1 MTMTTVG
8 ILGGG
13 QLGRMLALAGFPLG
27 LRFRFFDTSPE
38 ATAGQ
43 LAELHVGDY
52 GDTNALDR
60 FAAGLD
66 VVTYE
71 WENVPAAAVRYLAE
85 RVPVY
90 PPLAALET
98 AQDRLVEKQFF
109 NANSIPTPRFVAV
122 DDRAG
127 LDAAVAELG
136 LPSVLKTRRDGY
148 DGKGQVVLREAGD
161 LDTAWDALGQRPLI
175 LESFVPF
182 DREVAI
188 IAARGRDGQ
197 VAVYP
202 PIEIVQREGILRSAR
217 VPRVPHVGGEAQEL
231 EQLAMAGWQLMDV
244 LNALDYVGVLA
255 VELFVVGNQIL
266 GNELAPR
273 VHNSGHWTIEGAQTS
288 QFEQHLR
295 AILGL
300 PLGPTEQRAEVA
312 MLNLI
317 GDLPN
322 TAEVLA
328 IPDTHLHLYGKTP
341 RPGRKLG
348 HITVLAEDTATLEQ
362 RVARLEGIVGTRVEG

>member
-1 MTMTTVG
+1 MTTVG

-13 QLGRMLALAGFPLG
+13 QLGRMLALAGYPLG
-27 LRFRFFDTSPE
+27 LRFRFFDPSPD

-52 GDTNALDR
+52 GDTAALDR
-60 FAAGLD
+60 FAEGLD
-66 VVTYE
+66 TITYE
-71 WENVPAAAVRYLAE
+71 WENVPADVVRYLSA

-90 PPLAALET
+90 PPVVALET
-98 AQDRLVEKQFF
+98 AQDRLLEKQFF
-109 NANSIPTPRFVAV
+109 NANSIPTPRFIAV

-136 LPSVLKTRRDGY
+136 LPSVLKTRREGY
-148 DGKGQVVLREAGD
+148 DGKGQVVLREPRD
-161 LDTAWDALGQRPLI
+161 LDAAWQALGERPLI

-182 DREVAI
+182 DREVAV

-202 PIEIVQREGILRSAR
+202 PVEIVQREGMLRSAR
-217 VPRVPHVGGEAQEL
+217 VPRVPHVGGEAQEI
-231 EQLAMAGWQLMDV
+231 EQLAMAGWQLMDL

-255 VELFVVGNQIL
+255 IELFVVGNQIL
-266 GNELAPR
+266 GNEMAPR

-300 PLGPTEQRAEVA
+300 PLGSTEPRADVA

-317 GDLPN
+317 GDLPD

-328 IPDTHLHLYGKTP
+328 VPDAHLHLYGKVP

-348 HITVLAEDTATLEQ
+348 HITVLADDAATLEQ
-362 RVARLEGIVGTRVEG
+362 RVTRLEGLLP